1 MSVPSNLVP
10 TSISQLPTAGP
21 ITGTELVMI
30 VQNGVSVR
38 TTTSGIVSGTSVPS
52 TRVIATGTG
61 LAGGGDL
68 SQDRTLY
75 IANTGVTSGT
85 YGSST
90 QVPILTVNAQG
101 QITNISTTAFTV
113 DFASITG
120 KPTTLAGYGI
130 TDGQPLNANLT
141 AISGL
146 SSTGMMALT
155 GSGAVSTRTITGGTT
170 ITVTNG
176 DGVSGNPT
184 IALSNTAVTPGIYGA
199 AGQIPVLTI
208 DQQGRVTSAG
218 STTATVTW
226 SNVSGTPTTLAGYGI
241 TDAVPST
248 RSVTGIYSISGGGA
262 LTSDVQL
269 SLINDTTS
277 PGLAKYYGTD
287 ATGTK
292 GWYQLGQGG
301 TVQQIDTGTGL
312 TGGPITVTG
321 TISIA
326 NTGVTA
332 GVYGIAASVPTLTIN
347 AQGQVTLAT
356 ETPIGIDASQ
366 VISGILPVAR
376 GGSGAATLT
385 GYVKGNGTSAF
396 TASATIPNTDIT
408 GLGTMSVQN
417 ANSVA
422 ITGGTAT
429 LTSVA
434 VTSGTITNAPSGN
447 TDIANKAY
455 VDSVAQGLNVK
466 TAAAW
471 GTTGNITLSG
481 LTTQA
486 GGDWPSTLTAGDRIL
501 VKNQTAQA
509 DNGIYSASSSG
520 WTRTADAD
528 TWNDLISAFVFVQQ
542 GTTLADTGWVC
553 TVDPGGTLGV
563 TPVTWSQFSGAGTY
577 TAGTG
582 LTLTGTQFSIS
593 NTGVTAASYGLAAS
607 VPTFTVNAQG
617 QLTLASNTP
626 IAIDTSQVT
635 SGLLPIARGGTN
647 SSATPTAGG
656 VAYGTGTAY
665 AFTTA
670 GVAGQYLQSNGSA
683 SPVWSTVTGS
693 VGSTGYY
700 GAFYDADGDQV
711 AANTT
716 TAYVITIG
724 STAENN
730 GISIVSG
737 TRITVANAGTYTFF
751 PSIQFV
757 NADTQI
763 GDANLWFR
771 KNGTNITNSD
781 SRFSIPNKHGG
792 VNGNL
797 IATLAFTIT
806 LAAGDYIELVWAT
819 TNTQIYI
826 HTYPAGTTP
835 TSPVTPGVIVAVTSQ
850 PQIGLGYAGVTSTT
864 SVTIGAGSQTFTVSI
879 PSTND
884 AYVVG
889 SRVRVASSVS
899 PSNFMEGV
907 ITAYSGTTMTVLV
920 DTIGGSGTY
929 ASWNFSIAGVP
940 GSNNITINSTA
951 INGGVSGTILY
962 DNAGTVGE
970 KYTTGTGNVVLADSP
985 TLITPNL
992 GTPSSAT
999 LTNATGLP
1007 LSTGVTGTL
1016 AIANGGTGQTTASA
1030 AFNALS
1036 PITSTGDL
1044 ILGNGTN
1051 SATRLG
1057 IGTNGYVLT
1066 SNGTTASWA
1075 VIPSNVSSLSFGSTG
1090 LTPATATTGA
1100 ITVAGTLVAA
1110 NGGTGQSS
1118 YTVGDILYASTTSAL
1133 SKLGAGTA
1141 NYALVSNGAG
1151 VAPSYQQVSLTAGV
1165 TGTLPI
1171 ANGGTGQTSASAAFN
1186 ALSPITSTGDLILG
1200 NGANSAT
1207 RLGIGANGTVLT
1219 SNGTTASW
1227 QAAAASVT
1235 TISFGTT
1242 GLTPATA
1249 TSGAVTVAGTLAL
1262 ANGGTGATT
1271 VSGAQTNLQVDPAG
1285 TAVAMAIA
1293 LG

>member
-21 ITGTELVMI
+21 ITGTELVMV

-38 TTTSGIVSGTSVPS
+38 TTTADVVGGTSVPS

-68 SQDRTLY
+68 SQNRTLY
-75 IANTGVTSGT
+75 IDNTGVTSGT
-85 YGSST
+85 YGSSS
-90 QVPILTVNAQG
+90 QVPILTINAQG
-101 QITNISTTAFTV
+101 QITAVSTTSFSV
-113 DFASITG
+113 DFANITN

-130 TDGQPLNANLT
+130 TDAQPLNATLT

-146 SSTGMMALT
+146 GTTGLIART
-155 GSGAVSTRTITGGTT
+155 GSGAAATRTITAGTA

-176 DGVSGNPT
+176 DGVSGDPT
-184 IALSNTAVTPGIYGA
+184 IALSNTAVTPGIYGG
-199 AGQIPVLTI
+199 AGDIPVLTI
-208 DQQGRVTSAG
+208 DQQGRITSAG
-218 STTATVTW
+218 STTATVLW

-241 TDAVPST
+241 TDAVPNT
-248 RSVTGIYSISGGGA
+248 RTVTGIYSISGGGA
-262 LTSDVQL
+262 LSSNVQL

-277 PGLAKYYGTD
+277 PGNAKYYGTD
-287 ATGTK
+287 STGAK

-356 ETPIGIDASQ
+356 ETAIGIDASQ
-366 VISGILPVAR
+366 VISGTLPVVR
-376 GGSGAATLT
+376 GGTGAATLT

-429 LTSVA
+429 LTSIA
-434 VTSGTITNAPSGN
+434 ATSGTVSNTPTGS

-455 VDSVAQGLNVK
+455 VDSVAQGLNIK
-466 TAAAW
+466 TSVAW
-471 GTTGNITLSG
+471 ATTGNITLSG
-481 LTTQA
+481 LGTQA
-486 GGDWPSTLTAGDRIL
+486 GGEWTGTLTAGDRIL
-501 VKNQTAQA
+501 VKNQTASA
-509 DNGIYSASSSG
+509 DNGIYAASSSG

-528 TWNDLISAFVFVQQ
+528 TWDELVSAFVFVQQ
-542 GTTLADTGWVC
+542 GATLGDTGWVC
-553 TVDPGGTLGV
+553 TIDPGGTLGV
-563 TPVTWSQFSGAGTY
+563 TPVTWTQFSGSGAY

-582 LTLTGTQFSIS
+582 LTLTGTQFSIT
-593 NTGVTAASYGLAAS
+593 NTGVTAAAYGSAS
-607 VPTFTVNAQG
+607 QIPTFTVNAQG
-617 QLTLASNTP
+617 QLTLASNTS
-626 IAIDTSQVT
+626 IAIDASQVT
-635 SGLLPIARGGTN
+635 SGLLAVARGGTN

-665 AFTTA
+665 AFTLA
-670 GVAGQYLQSNGSA
+670 GAAGQYLQSNGTA
-683 SPVWSTVTGS
+683 SPVWSSVTGS
-693 VGSTGYY
+693 TGSPAYY
-700 GAFYDADGDQV
+700 GTFTSTVNQASGGATS
-711 AANTT
+711 ANAVTFNG
-716 TAYVITIG
+716 TALSNGVSVVSSSQITF
-724 STAENN
+724 
-730 GISIVSG
+730 
-737 TRITVANAGTYTFF
+737 ANAGQYLIAFELAVSNSTGSN
-751 PSIQFV
+751 PSV
-757 NADTQI
+757 NSWLA
-763 GDANLWFR
+763 
-771 KNGTNITNSD
+771 KNGTNIANSTSD
-781 SRFSIPNKHGG
+781 TKLQGG
-792 VNGNL
+792 AGDT
-797 IATLAFTIT
+797 TLLEQQWIVDA
-806 LAAGDYIELVWAT
+806 AAGDYVEIYWSSSAT
-819 TNTQIYI
+819 TVSLVTQA
-826 HTYPAGTTP
+826 AGTGP
-835 TSPVTPGVIVAVTSQ
+835 TRPASPSAIVNVASL
-850 PQIGLGYAGVTSTT
+850 PQIGLGYAGLTSIT
-864 SVTIGAGSQTFTVSI
+864 SNTIGTGSKTFTVNI
-879 PSTND
+879 PSTSD
-884 AYVVG
+884 AYTVG
-889 SRVRVASSVS
+889 SRIRVASSVS

-907 ITAYSGTTMTVLV
+907 ITAYSGTTLTVDV
-920 DTIGGSGTY
+920 DTVGGSGTY
-929 ASWNFSIAGVP
+929 TSWNFSIAGIP
-940 GSNNITINSTA
+940 GNNNITINSTA

-962 DNAGTVGE
+962 DNAGTIGE

-1007 LSTGVTGTL
+1007 LTTGVTGTL
-1016 AIANGGTGQTTASA
+1016 PIANGGTGQTTASA

-1051 SATRLG
+1051 SATRLA
-1057 IGTNGYVLT
+1057 IGSNGTYLT
-1066 SNGTTASWA
+1066 SNGTTASWTA
-1075 VIPSNVSSLSFGSTG
+1075 LPSNVASLSFGSTG

-1118 YTVGDILYASTTSAL
+1118 YTIGDILYASGTTAL
-1133 SKLGAGTA
+1133 SKLAAGTA
-1141 NYALVSNGAG
+1141 NYALVANGAG
-1151 VAPSYQQVSLTAGV
+1151 VAPSYQQISLTAGV

-1171 ANGGTGQTSASAAFN
+1171 GNGGTGQTTKTAAFD
-1186 ALSPITSTGDLILG
+1186 ALSPMTTAGDLILG
-1200 NGANSAT
+1200 GAAGTGT
-1207 RLGIGANGTVLT
+1207 RLGIGSNGTVLT

-1227 QAAAASVT
+1227 QAAASAVT
-1235 TISFGTT
+1235 TISFGST
-1242 GLTPATA
+1242 GLTPSTA
-1249 TSGAVTVAGTLAL
+1249 TSGAVTVAGTLAV

-1271 VSGAQTNLQVDPAG
+1271 VAGAQTNLQVDPAG
-1285 TAVAMAIA
+1285 TAVALAIA